1 MAMAES
7 VVVVVNNEPA
17 YVHCLSD
24 RKRILV
30 SFFFLSFFLSFS
42 VSLEKIWGFAVGD
55 IARFWAPL
63 KFEKDDGFLPD
74 FRSTEKSWLHRPAAD
89 RSF

>member
-1 MAMAES
+1 MAMAEP
-7 VVVVVNNEPA
+7 VVAVVNNEPA

-30 SFFFLSFFLSFS
+30 SFFFLSFS
-42 VSLEKIWGFAVGD
+42 VSLEKIWGFGVGD

-74 FRSTEKSWLHRPAAD
+74 FRSTEKSWLHRTAAD
-89 RSF
+89 WSF